1 MLDLSKVLMQ
11 DFHYNYVQNKYS
23 EKNEVL
29 LTNTE
34 QIMNLKKQKTLIK
47 ISFMMN

>member
-23 EKNEVL
+23 GKYEVL